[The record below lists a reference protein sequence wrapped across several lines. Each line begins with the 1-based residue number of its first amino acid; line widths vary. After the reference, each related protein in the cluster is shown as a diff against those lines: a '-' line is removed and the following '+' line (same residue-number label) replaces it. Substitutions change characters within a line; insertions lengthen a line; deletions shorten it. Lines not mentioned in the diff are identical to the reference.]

1 MQFLFIPPGFFLL
14 VNGASTGHGT
24 TEPLLRQCER
34 AAIAAR
40 AGDHAQDAQG
50 AADTTTLP
58 QRAS

>member
-1 MQFLFIPPGFFLL
+1 MQFLFIPPSFFLL

-40 AGDHAQDAQG
+40 ADDDAKDQQ
-50 AADTTTLP
+50 AADAAPTR
-58 QRAS
+58 RAS